1 MLMMPPWA
9 FRRKASCQW
18 TGTANITLGATNNG
32 ALDEAGVP
40 TQCDLK
46 HCVSL
51 WWLSSPRR
59 GEPHAGLQKLVNQ
72 SSMGRSAD
80 SLANDCTPAACSF
93 AATVQASL
101 MGTGLL
107 WSSPLNDQ
115 SPRIVTRMTKT
126 TSLVRVFASRVNQA
140 DHCCRFAALAIAHCV
155 RKGIGVEGALGGVQ
169 EL

>member
-1 MLMMPPWA
+1 M
-9 FRRKASCQW
+9 
-18 TGTANITLGATNNG
+18 
-32 ALDEAGVP
+32 V
-40 TQCDLK
+40 
-46 HCVSL
+46 
-51 WWLSSPRR
+51 
-59 GEPHAGLQKLVNQ
+59 
-72 SSMGRSAD
+72 
-80 SLANDCTPAACSF
+80 
-93 AATVQASL
+93 
-101 MGTGLL
+101 TGLL